1 MRPPSVRNREAC
13 ELFLHESLELCQYL
27 EEGLLLLT
35 NGSSLAQ
42 LPRLLRSLDI
52 IKVGAEQL
60 AFPDIHLVVVTLQE
74 ILRTGETASA
84 GNVLDKATL
93 SLVELLS
100 EQLRFI
106 LILAGYQVVIA
117 GTVAP
122 EQAELIQQFLLPK
135 SLTALQQAL
144 SLQHQQLRHQIWS
157 AQLQLWCSWSL
168 VLNDADGGA
177 IATATLQSLEAF
189 PEALPATGNL
199 AVTALKIALKQ
210 IPSHVTPPPQ
220 SAETENRVPQHSG
233 TAAPQPVPSF
243 YTRDHFLWITEG
255 HVFYIP
261 SESIVEIVVPQNLD
275 IHPIGTQSYLHW
287 NNQDIPLYDST
298 SLILDPNI
306 TLPMGDN
313 GPILVLQQNDQYLAL
328 ALEIEHLVM
337 ESELRLESPP
347 PGISPDPAI
356 MGWTRIQDALM
367 PLINVSLWLQ
377 SQTELGFSH
386 SSNTSAQQASS
397 TKGSVI
403 LVVDDSRAIREKVSL
418 TLQNAD
424 YQVLQAR
431 DGQEALRCLA
441 QHPNVRL
448 VMSDIEMGNLNGFEF
463 LRNRL
468 QNPQIAHIPV
478 IILSSHTSPEY
489 RQLAQKLGAVA
500 YLNLP
505 YEPKSLL
512 KTIATILDA

>member
-1 MRPPSVRNREAC
+1 MRPPSVGNRETC

-27 EEGLLLLT
+27 EEGLLLFA
-35 NGSSLAQ
+35 NGASLAQ

-60 AFPDIHLVVVTLQE
+60 AFPDILLLVVTLQDV
-74 ILRTGETASA
+74 LRTIETTSA
-84 GNVLDKATL
+84 ENALSNATL
-93 SLVELLS
+93 SLVGLLS

-106 LILAGYQVVIA
+106 LILAGYQVVIE

-135 SLTALQQAL
+135 SLAALQEAL
-144 SLQHQQLRHQIWS
+144 LLHHQQLRHQIWS

-189 PEALPATGNL
+189 PEALPVTGNL
-199 AVTALKIALKQ
+199 AVTALKITLKHTS
-210 IPSHVTPPPQ
+210 SHGATPPQ
-220 SAETENRVPQHSG
+220 SPETENRVPQHTG
-233 TAAPQPVPSF
+233 TATPQPARSF

-298 SLILDPNI
+298 SLLLAPNSS
-306 TLPMGDN
+306 LPMGDN

-337 ESELRLESPP
+337 ESELQLESPP
-347 PGISPDPAI
+347 PNINTDPAI
-356 MGWTRIQDALM
+356 IGWTRIQNALM

-377 SQTELGFSH
+377 NQTALSFSD
-386 SSNTSAQQASS
+386 SSNASQQATS
-397 TKGSVI
+397 TSGTVI

-418 TLQNAD
+418 TLQKAD

-441 QHPNVRL
+441 QHPDVRL

-463 LRNRL
+463 LRDRL

-500 YLNLP
+500 YLTLP